1 MSRRA
6 KAMSRRT
13 KILATLGPATD
24 SSQMIEA
31 IVKAGANVVRMNFSH
46 GSAQDHIDRAKR
58 VREVAKKL
66 GVYVGILGDLQGPKI
81 RVSRFINDSVVLMM
95 GQKFVLDAEL
105 GKFDGTETSVG
116 IDYKA
121 LPDDVKKD
129 DILLLDDGRI
139 QLKVISIDGRKVHT
153 EVTVPGKLSNN
164 KGINRLGGGLSAQA
178 LTEKDKED
186 IKTAALMD
194 VDYLAI
200 SFPRSGADLDYAR
213 SLAEAA
219 GCFAKICAKVER
231 AETVASDEAI
241 DDIISA
247 SDAVMVARGDLGVE
261 IGDAELVG
269 VQKKLISRSRQLN
282 KIVITATQMM
292 ESMIE
297 SPMPTRAEVMD
308 VANAV
313 LDGTDAVML
322 SAETAAGKFP
332 VETVAAMARVC
343 LGAETHSSV
352 KISKHRM
359 AENFQDVS
367 ETMAMSAVYAANH
380 LPSIK
385 AIVCLTESGTTPKL
399 MSRLTTGL
407 PIIAMSRHIRILNV
421 MSLYRGVTPIY
432 FDSTDCLPGFLTR
445 EVVEVLRENNILNVG
460 DKFILTYGD
469 QMETVG
475 ATNVCKIVTVS

>member
-1 MSRRA
+1 
-6 KAMSRRT
+6 MSRRT

-24 SSQMIEA
+24 TSEMIEA

-46 GSAQDHIDRAKR
+46 GSAQDHIERAQR
-58 VREVAKKL
+58 VRAVAKKL

-81 RVSRFINDSVVLMM
+81 RVSRFVKDSVILTM
-95 GQKFVLDAEL
+95 GQTFVLDAEL
-105 GKFDGTETSVG
+105 GKFEGTETSVG

-121 LPDDVKKD
+121 LPDDVRAN

-139 QLKVISIDGRKVHT
+139 QLKVISVEGRKVIT
-153 EVTVPGKLSNN
+153 EVTVAGKLSNN
-164 KGINRLGGGLSAQA
+164 KGINRLGGGLSAEA

-186 IKTAALMD
+186 IKTAAIME

-200 SFPRSGADLDYAR
+200 SFPRSGADLHYAR

-219 GCFAKICAKVER
+219 GCYAKICAKVER
-231 AETVASDEAI
+231 AETVASDAAI
-241 DDIISA
+241 DDIINA

-269 VQKKLISRSRQLN
+269 VQKKLIARSRQLN
-282 KIVITATQMM
+282 RVVITATQMM

-322 SAETAAGKFP
+322 SAETAAGKYP

-343 LGAETHSSV
+343 EGAETHPSV
-352 KISKHRM
+352 KISKHRVD
-359 AENFQDVS
+359 EHFGTVS
-367 ETMAMSAVYAANH
+367 ESMAMAAVYAANH

-385 AIVCLTESGTTPKL
+385 AIVGLTESGTTPKL
-399 MSRLTTGL
+399 MSRITTGL
-407 PIIAMSRHIRILNV
+407 PIIAMSRHTRTLNL
-421 MSLYRGVTPIY
+421 MALYRGVKPVY
-432 FDSTDCLPGFLTR
+432 FDSTKSQPGFMTR
-445 EVVEVLRENNILNVG
+445 DVVDALRESKMLKVG
-460 DKFILTYGD
+460 DQFILTYGD
-469 QMETVG
+469 QMETIG
-475 ATNVCKIVTVS
+475 ATNVCKVVTVSEPD

>member
-1 MSRRA
+1 
-6 KAMSRRT
+6 MSRRT

-24 SSQMIEA
+24 TSEMIEA
-31 IVKAGANVVRMNFSH
+31 IVREGANVVRMNFSH
-46 GSAQDHIDRAKR
+46 GSAQDHIERAQR
-58 VREVAKKL
+58 VRDVASKL

-81 RVSRFINDSVVLMM
+81 RVSRFVDDSVILKK
-95 GQKFVLDAEL
+95 GQAFILDAEL
-105 GKFDGTETSVG
+105 DKNAGTSESVG

-121 LPDDVKKD
+121 LPEDVSQGD
-129 DILLLDDGRI
+129 VLLLDDGRI
-139 QLKVISIDGRKVHT
+139 QLQVVEVIGKKVHT
-153 EVTVPGKLSNN
+153 VVTVDGKLSNN
-164 KGINRLGGGLSAQA
+164 KGINRLGGGLSAEA
-178 LTEKDKED
+178 LTTKDKED
-186 IKTAALMD
+186 IKTAATIG

-219 GCFAKICAKVER
+219 GCHAKICAKVER
-231 AETVASDEAI
+231 AETVASDDAI

-282 KIVITATQMM
+282 KVVITATQMM

-322 SAETAAGKFP
+322 SAETAAGQYP

-343 LGAETHSSV
+343 EGAETHPSI
-352 KISKHRM
+352 KISKHRID
-359 AENFQDVS
+359 EDFNDVS
-367 ETMAMSAVYAANH
+367 ETTAMSAVYAANH
-380 LPSIK
+380 LPMIK
-385 AIVCLTESGTTPKL
+385 AIVGLTESGTTPRL
-399 MSRLTTGL
+399 MSRITTSL
-407 PIIAMSRHIRILNV
+407 PIIAMSRHESTLNQ
-421 MSLYRGVTPIY
+421 MALFRGVRPVY
-432 FDSTDCLPGFLTR
+432 FDSSSSQTGYLTR
-445 EVVEVLRENNILNVG
+445 DVIATLKNSKILNVG
-460 DKFILTYGD
+460 DSFILTYGD
-469 QMETVG
+469 QMETEG